1 MSISGNQLER
11 EAVVLLR
18 RLAVPLSYLEPSA
31 EAVGWSVMVARNRFA
46 KPVAHVE
53 AVPVS
58 AMLRAGW
65 LKREPLGRLVISV
78 TGCEWLQAR
87 GLKPRAQLQSAVSSK
102 RKVRSRSTRIK
113 SAILDQQ
120 TPIVNDAESPLAWL
134 ASRKGPDGTPL
145 LTQQMFDAGEKLRS
159 DFEFGQMGARVT
171 ASWDGSILSGA
182 RGRSGLPGQNMTQSE
197 AALCARQRVWAAL
210 QGVGPGLSSILLEVC
225 CLASGLEAA
234 ERHLKWPKRS
244 AKLVLVLALERLADH
259 YGLYPAATATG
270 RAPRVRA
277 WGIGDY
283 RPELLGHLRSAARSE
298 G

>member
-1 MSISGNQLER
+1 MDMSISGNQLER

-31 EAVGWSVMVARNRFA
+31 EANRCSVMVARNRFA

-58 AMLRAGW
+58 AMLQAGW

-78 TGCEWLQAR
+78 GGCEWLQAR
-87 GLKPRAQLQSAVSSK
+87 GLKPSAQAQNAESSK
-102 RKVRSRSTRIK
+102 RKVRSRSIRIK
-113 SAILDQQ
+113 SGIPDQQ

-134 ASRKGPDGTPL
+134 ASRKGPDGIPL
-145 LTQQMFDAGEKLRS
+145 LTQQMFDAGERLRS

-210 QGVGPGLSSILLEVC
+210 QGAGPGLSSILLEVC

-259 YGLYPAATATG
+259 YGLYPPAT
-270 RAPRVRA
+270 
-277 WGIGDY
+277 
-283 RPELLGHLRSAARSE
+283 
-298 G
+298 